1 MNEAYN
7 RDCLEAMKEYP
18 DGFFDLCVADPP
30 YGIKVTS
37 RHRERER
44 ESKLVGGDGRPFG
57 GMRKL
62 RQGQATD
69 NGGVGKGARSGK
81 KLKVEPKFYPVF
93 DDSSPPDE
101 GTFRELQRVS
111 KKLII
116 WGGNYFLDYL
126 GRATCMIV
134 WDKKRRGMSQADCEI
149 AWTNLPGQSRIF
161 EWRWNGMLQQD
172 MKHKEK
178 RIHATQKPVA
188 LYKYLFSTY
197 CKEGDR
203 ILDPYLGS
211 GSSRIA
217 AYDLGYDFVG
227 YEIEKVYFDLQE
239 KRFAEHTGQT
249 SLFTD

>member
-1 MNEAYN
+1 MAV
-7 RDCLEAMKEYP
+7 C
-18 DGFFDLCVADPP
+18 GS
-30 YGIKVTS
+30 YGK
-37 RHRERER
+37 
-44 ESKLVGGDGRPFG
+44 GRPPI
-57 GMRKL
+57 
-62 RQGQATD
+62 T
-69 NGGVGKGARSGK
+69 GGVGKGARSGK
-81 KLKVEPKFYPVF
+81 KLKVESKFYPVF

>member
-1 MNEAYN
+1 MNVVYN
-7 RDCLEAMKEYP
+7 CDCVEAMRSLP

-30 YGIKVTS
+30 YGIKITA
-37 RHRERER
+37 RHQERER
-44 ESKLVGGDGRPFG
+44 VRSSVEMADRSAVCGSYGNGRPPIARG
-57 GMRKL
+57 LARV
-62 RQGQATD
+62 QGPA
-69 NGGVGKGARSGK
+69 K
-81 KLKVEPKFYPVF
+81 KIKVESKFYPVF

-149 AWTNLPGQSRIF
+149 AWTNLPGQSRVF

-197 CKEGDR
+197 CKDGDK

-217 AYDLGYDFVG
+217 AYDLGLDFVG

-239 KRFAEHTGQT
+239 KRFLEHTEQT
-249 SLFTD
+249 SLFSD